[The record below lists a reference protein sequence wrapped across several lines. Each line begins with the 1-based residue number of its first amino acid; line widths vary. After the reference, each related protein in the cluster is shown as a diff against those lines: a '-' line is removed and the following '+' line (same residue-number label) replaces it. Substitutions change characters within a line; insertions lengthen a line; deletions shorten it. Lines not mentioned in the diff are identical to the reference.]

1 MTRFIALVS
10 LVATLAIAA
19 STGCNSNA
27 TPAAAPPAAH
37 EVGSPEPSRTPS
49 NRGSTAGRI
58 LPSAVP
64 YSNVRLP
71 SGTPVEVTL
80 NTELS
85 SESATVGNS
94 WSGVT
99 TRDLYANGEL
109 IAAAGSPAGG
119 AVTGVAAARR
129 GDRAMLDL
137 GLAWISAGGTRH
149 NVRGSTPAVIAG
161 STRARNLGAIAAAT
175 AAGAVVGHAIG
186 KSDKGT
192 LVGAIV
198 GAGAATGVVSQTK
211 GWQVLLKPG
220 MALTFTT
227 TESLAIR
234 Q

>member
-1 MTRFIALVS
+1 MKRFSVT
-10 LVATLAIAA
+10 ATLAAILAIA
-19 STGCNSNA
+19 SWTGCNTNA
-27 TPAAAPPAAH
+27 TPAAAPPTASQ
-37 EVGSPEPSRTPS
+37 VGSPLPARTPS
-49 NRGSTAGRI
+49 TRGPATSRI
-58 LPSAVP
+58 IPAAVQ
-64 YSNVRLP
+64 YSNVHLP
-71 SGTPVEVTL
+71 SGTPVDVTL
-80 NTELS
+80 NSEIS
-85 SESATVGNS
+85 SESATIGNS

-99 TRDLYANGEL
+99 TRDLVSNGEL

-119 AVTGVAAARR
+119 SVTGVAAARR

-137 GLAWISAGGTRH
+137 GLSWISAGGTRY
-149 NVRGSTPAVIAG
+149 NVRGDTPAIIAG

-220 MALTFTT
+220 MAITFTT
-227 TESLAIR
+227 TETLAIR